1 VRREF
6 HELVHALTD
15 LEGTSVLLTTH
26 DLSEA
31 ERLADRILIL
41 DEGTIVADGSP
52 EELARRI
59 AGTSEVRWVQGGTR
73 HVHATPDA
81 TAFVRELLAQ
91 NGDAV
96 SEIEIARASLED
108 TYLAM
113 VTKSEAAASRQGA
126 LR

>member
-1 VRREF
+1 
-6 HELVHALTD
+6 
-15 LEGTSVLLTTH
+15 VL
-26 DLSEA
+26 
-31 ERLADRILIL
+31 
-41 DEGTIVADGSP
+41 
-52 EELARRI
+52 
-59 AGTSEVRWVQGGTR
+59 WVQDGTR
-73 HVHATPDA
+73 QVHATPDA
-81 TAFVRELLAQ
+81 TAFMRELLAQ